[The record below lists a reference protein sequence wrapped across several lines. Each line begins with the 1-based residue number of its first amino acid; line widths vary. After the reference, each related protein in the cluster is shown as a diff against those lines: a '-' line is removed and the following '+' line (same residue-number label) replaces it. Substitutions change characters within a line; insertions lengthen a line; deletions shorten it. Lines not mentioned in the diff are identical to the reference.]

1 MTTGTQVGL
10 LKAPPV
16 HRVGSPPASPT
27 ASLASSTSS
36 ASSAGSPQL
45 EVPPSVRD
53 ALPPTGRRT
62 EVLTVVVDLLAAGA
76 SSALLVA
83 PASSSVLVPVL
94 VAVVW
99 VVLLSGAR
107 CYAPGPLASGSGGL
121 RRIVRAA
128 TALVAVLALLPAVVP
143 DLLAPPTDP
152 ARLLVLAGGC
162 AAVALLQRSHQL
174 NLPAGR
180 HTARGRPPRAI
191 VVGHGRDVAR
201 VLAELA
207 ADRRPGLQ
215 VSAVCTPASSGTR
228 FEVPAVRGFDLLPT
242 AVLTHGAEV
251 VVVLPCHHFDPL
263 TLRRLGWQLE
273 SAGAHLVVASG
284 LLDVDRSRAR
294 TLRAGGMH
302 LVHVRHA
309 ELTGARRLLKQLWE
323 RPAAALALVLLSPL
337 LALLALAIR
346 LDSPG
351 PAFFRQVRIGKDGQP
366 FVLYKARTMTDDAEQ
381 RLGSLSGDGGR
392 AQVLFK
398 MRGDPRVTRIGR
410 VLRRYSVD
418 ELPQLLNVVR
428 GEMSLV
434 GPRPALP
441 AEVLQYDGD
450 TLRRLAVR
458 PGLTGLWQVSGRSDL
473 PWDRTVRLDLSYV
486 DNWSLS
492 LDAAIVLRT
501 LRAVLSHRGAY

>member
-1 MTTGTQVGL
+1 M
-10 LKAPPV
+10 
-16 HRVGSPPASPT
+16 PA
-27 ASLASSTSS
+27 
-36 ASSAGSPQL
+36 
-45 EVPPSVRD
+45 SVRD

-62 EVLTVVVDLLAAGA
+62 EVLTVVVDLVAAA
-76 SSALLVA
+76 VLSALLVA
-83 PASSSVLVPVL
+83 PTASSAPVH
-94 VAVVW
+94 VVVGVVW

-143 DLLAPPTDP
+143 DRLAPPTDP
-152 ARLLVLAGGC
+152 TRLLLVAGGC

-174 NLPAGR
+174 SLLHVLGLPTGR
-180 HTARGRPPRAI
+180 RTARGRPPRAI

-215 VSAVCTPASSGTR
+215 VAAVCTPASSRTR
-228 FEVPAVRGFDLLPT
+228 FEVPAVRGFDLVPT
-242 AVLTHGAEV
+242 AVLAQRAEV

-323 RPAAALALVLLSPL
+323 RPAAALALVLLGPL
-337 LALLALAIR
+337 LALLAVAIR

-366 FVLYKARTMTDDAEQ
+366 FVMIKARTMADGAEHQLDDLTNDLT
-381 RLGSLSGDGGR
+381 RDPTGDPTGDGGR
-392 AQVLFK
+392 AHVLFK

-418 ELPQLLNVVR
+418 ELPQLVNVVR

-458 PGLTGLWQVSGRSDL
+458 PGMTGLWQVSGRSDL

>member
-1 MTTGTQVGL
+1 MTADVQVGL
-10 LKAPPV
+10 VEARPEIP
-16 HRVGSPPASPT
+16 GSLPRPT
-27 ASLASSTSS
+27 ART
-36 ASSAGSPQL
+36 PQVGL
-45 EVPPSVRD
+45 PDSVRE
-53 ALPPTGRRT
+53 ALPPTARRH
-62 EVLTVVVDLLAAGA
+62 EVATVVVDLVTAG
-76 SSALLVA
+76 SCSALLLA
-83 PASSSVLVPVL
+83 PSSPPPLHLLVSVL
-94 VAVVW
+94 W

-107 CYAPGPLASGSGGL
+107 CYAPGPLPGGSGGL

-128 TALVAVLALLPAVVP
+128 TALVALLALLPAVLP
-143 DLLAPPTDP
+143 DLLAEPVEPT
-152 ARLLVLAGGC
+152 RLLQVGGCC
-162 AAVALLQRSHQL
+162 AAVGLLQRSRQL
-174 NLPAGR
+174 SLPAGR
-180 HTARGRPPRAI
+180 RTARARAPRAV

-215 VSAVCTPASSGTR
+215 VAAVCTPASSRTR
-228 FEVPAVRGFDLLPT
+228 FDVPVVRGFDLLPT
-242 AVLTHGAEV
+242 AVTAQRAEV
-251 VVVLPCHHFDPL
+251 VVVLPCHHFDPV

-273 SAGAHLVVASG
+273 SAGAHLVVASA

-309 ELTGARRLLKQLWE
+309 ELTGFRRLLKQLWE
-323 RPAAALALVLLSPL
+323 RPAAAVALVLLSPL
-337 LALLALAIR
+337 LAVLALAIR

-366 FVLYKARTMTDDAEQ
+366 FVMVKARTMTTDAEQ
-381 RLGSLSGDGGR
+381 RLGALTSDGGSLD
-392 AQVLFK
+392 ALFK
-398 MRGDPRVTRIGR
+398 MRDDPRVTRLGR
-410 VLRRYSVD
+410 VLRRYSLD

-441 AEVLQYDGD
+441 EEVLQYDGD

-458 PGLTGLWQVSGRSDL
+458 PGMTGLWQVSGRSDL